1 MPAKIKLTCD
11 STCDFSQ
18 ELLEKYQISVRP
30 LYVTFDDVAKK
41 DGLEVN
47 PDEIYEYYNSTGK
60 LPKTAAANMA
70 DYIDFFEEQKEDNAE
85 IIHFCIS
92 SSMSVTCN
100 NARMAAEEV
109 GGVYVIDT
117 ANLSTGSALL
127 VLKAADLIE
136 KGLSAEEIVKEIEVT
151 KLKVDASFIVDN
163 LEYLHK
169 GGRCST
175 IAALGA
181 NVLKLKPCI
190 EVKGG
195 AMGVGKKYRGRL
207 DAVLKSYVA
216 DRLADA
222 DDIDLKRIFVTHS
235 GCDEEIV
242 KNVMEQVKETLPFEE
257 VFVTR
262 AGCTISVH
270 CGPNTLGILFIR
282 KSDLQ

>member
-1 MPAKIKLTCD
+1 MSKIKLTCD
-11 STCDFSQ
+11 STCDFSE
-18 ELLEKYQISVRP
+18 ELLARYNITVRP
-30 LYVTFDDVAKK
+30 LFVTIDAESKK
-41 DGLEVN
+41 DGVEIK
-47 PDEIYEYYNSTGK
+47 PDDIYNYYEETGK

-70 DYIDFFEEQKEDNAE
+70 DYMDFFEENMEEDTD
-85 IIHFCIS
+85 IIHFNLS
-92 SSMSVTCN
+92 SSMSVTGN
-100 NARMAAEEV
+100 NARMAAEEYDN
-109 GGVYVIDT
+109 VYVVDT

-136 KGLSAEEIVKEIEVT
+136 QGLSAKEIVEEIEKI
-151 KLKVDASFIVDN
+151 KPCVDASFIVDN

-175 IAALGA
+175 VAALGA
-181 NVLKLKPCI
+181 NVLRLKPCI

-222 DDIDLKRIFVTHS
+222 ENIELDRVFVTHS
-235 GCDEEIV
+235 GCRQEIIDQV
-242 KNVMEQVKETLPFEE
+242 VEQVKETLPFKE

-270 CGPNTLGILFIR
+270 CGPNTLGVLFVKKTPIE
-282 KSDLQ
+282 